1 MEKKKISVSKTAR
14 YFQSGSISN
23 KTKNVWFVFHGYGM
37 LSEFFIKKF
46 DCILNDS
53 TVVIAPEAS
62 NRFYLENNYYRV
74 GASWMTKLDKEK
86 DIEDNISYIQTLYSK
101 IVDEIGHTN
110 FKLNT
115 LGFSQGGATLVR
127 WIMSNSINIDS
138 LILWGSDIPKDCLTE
153 EKKSRWNSIDVKL
166 VIGNQDEYINEE
178 NKQKVIDLIRSYGL
192 KYELIA
198 YEGSHKII
206 EKELE
211 KIAAGL

>member
-1 MEKKKISVSKTAR
+1 MKKQISIPKTYKYSQLGEFSEKT
-14 YFQSGSISN
+14 N
-23 KTKNVWFVFHGYGM
+23 TVWIVLHGYGM
-37 LSEFFIKKF
+37 LSEYFIKKF
-46 DCILNDS
+46 ECILNDS
-53 TVVIAPEAS
+53 TVVIAPEGS

-86 DIEDNISYIQTLYSK
+86 DIEDNISFIETLYSK
-101 IVDEIGHTN
+101 IIDEIGHAN

-127 WIMSNSINIDS
+127 WIMSNSIKVDS
-138 LILWGSDIPKDCLTE
+138 LILWGSDIPKDCLSS
-153 EKKSRWNSIDVKL
+153 EKKSRWSSIDVKL
-166 VIGNQDEYINEE
+166 VIGNQDEYINEG
-178 NKQKVIDLIRSYGL
+178 NKQKVIDLISSYGL
-192 KYELIA
+192 KYELVE

>member
-1 MEKKKISVSKTAR
+1 MKKQISIPKTHKYSQLGEFSEKT
-14 YFQSGSISN
+14 N
-23 KTKNVWFVFHGYGM
+23 TVWIVLHGYGM

-46 DCILNDS
+46 ECILNDS
-53 TVVIAPEAS
+53 TVVIAPEGS

-86 DIEDNISYIQTLYSK
+86 DIEDNISFIKTLYSN
-101 IVDEIGHTN
+101 IVDEIGHSN

-127 WIMSNSINIDS
+127 WIMSNNITIDS
-138 LILWGSDIPKDCLTE
+138 LILWGSDVPKDCLTE
-153 EKKSRWNSIDVKL
+153 EKKSRWSSIDVKL
-166 VIGNQDEYINEE
+166 FIGNQDEYINEE
-178 NKQKVIDLIRSYGL
+178 NKQKVIDLINSYGL
-192 KYELIA
+192 KYELVE

>member
-1 MEKKKISVSKTAR
+1 MKKQISIPKTHKYSQLGEFSK
-14 YFQSGSISN
+14 
-23 KTKNVWFVFHGYGM
+23 KTNAVWIVLHGYGM

-46 DCILNDS
+46 ECILNDS
-53 TVVIAPEAS
+53 TVVIAPEGS

-86 DIEDNISYIQTLYSK
+86 DIEDNISFIQTLYLN
-101 IVDEIGHTN
+101 IVDEIGHSN

-127 WIMSNSINIDS
+127 WIMSNNITIDS

-153 EKKSRWNSIDVKL
+153 EKKSRWSSIDVKL

-178 NKQKVIDLIRSYGL
+178 NKQKVIDLINSYGL
-192 KYELIA
+192 KYELVE

>member
-1 MEKKKISVSKTAR
+1 MKKQISIVKTHKYSQLGEFSK
-14 YFQSGSISN
+14 
-23 KTKNVWFVFHGYGM
+23 KTNTVWIVLHGYGM
-37 LSEFFIKKF
+37 LSEYFIKKF
-46 DCILNDS
+46 ECILNDS
-53 TVVIAPEAS
+53 TVVIAPEGS

-86 DIEDNISYIQTLYSK
+86 DIEDNISFIQTLYSN
-101 IVDEIGHTN
+101 IIDEIGHTN

-127 WIMSNSINIDS
+127 WIMSNSITIDS
-138 LILWGSDIPKDCLTE
+138 LILWGSDIPKDCLTK
-153 EKKSRWNSIDVKL
+153 EKKSRCSLIDVKL

-178 NKQKVIDLIRSYGL
+178 NKQKVIDLISSYGL
-192 KYELIA
+192 KYELVE

-211 KIAAGL
+211 NIAAGL

>member
-1 MEKKKISVSKTAR
+1 MKKQISIPKTHKYSQIGEFSEKT
-14 YFQSGSISN
+14 N
-23 KTKNVWFVFHGYGM
+23 TVWIVLHGYGM

-46 DCILNDS
+46 ECILNDS

-86 DIEDNISYIQTLYSK
+86 DIEDNISFIQTLYSN
-101 IVDEIGHTN
+101 IIDEIGHTN

-127 WIMSNSINIDS
+127 WIMSNSITIDS
-138 LILWGSDIPKDCLTE
+138 LILWGSDIPKDCLTK
-153 EKKSRWNSIDVKL
+153 EKKSRWSSIDVKL

-178 NKQKVIDLIRSYGL
+178 NKQKVIDMISTYGL
-192 KYELIA
+192 KHELVE

>member
-1 MEKKKISVSKTAR
+1 MKKQISIPKTHKYSQLGEFSK
-14 YFQSGSISN
+14 
-23 KTKNVWFVFHGYGM
+23 KTNTVWIVLHGYGM

-46 DCILNDS
+46 ECILNDS
-53 TVVIAPEAS
+53 TVVIAPEGS

-86 DIEDNISYIQTLYSK
+86 DIEDNISFIKTLYSN
-101 IVDEIGHTN
+101 IVDEIGHSN

-127 WIMSNSINIDS
+127 WIMSNNITIDS
-138 LILWGSDIPKDCLTE
+138 LILWGSDVPKDCLTE
-153 EKKSRWNSIDVKL
+153 EKKSRWSSIDVKL
-166 VIGNQDEYINEE
+166 VIGSQDEYINEE
-178 NKQKVIDLIRSYGL
+178 NKQKVIDLINSYGL
-192 KYELIA
+192 KYELVE

>member
-1 MEKKKISVSKTAR
+1 MKKQISITKTHKYSQLGECSK
-14 YFQSGSISN
+14 
-23 KTKNVWFVFHGYGM
+23 KTNTVWIVLHGYGM

-46 DCILNDS
+46 ECILNDS
-53 TVVIAPEAS
+53 TVVIAPEGS

-86 DIEDNISYIQTLYSK
+86 DIEDNISFIKTLYSN
-101 IVDEIGHTN
+101 IVDEIGHSN

-127 WIMSNSINIDS
+127 WIMSNNITIDS
-138 LILWGSDIPKDCLTE
+138 LILWGSDVPKDCLTE
-153 EKKSRWNSIDVKL
+153 EKKSRWSSIDVKL
-166 VIGNQDEYINEE
+166 FIGNQDEYINEE
-178 NKQKVIDLIRSYGL
+178 NKQKVIDLINSYGL
-192 KYELIA
+192 KYELVE

>member
-1 MEKKKISVSKTAR
+1 MKKQISIVKTHKYSQLGEFSK
-14 YFQSGSISN
+14 
-23 KTKNVWFVFHGYGM
+23 KTNTVWIVLHGYGM
-37 LSEFFIKKF
+37 LSEYFIKKF
-46 DCILNDS
+46 ECILNDR
-53 TVVIAPEAS
+53 TVVIAPEGS

-86 DIEDNISYIQTLYSK
+86 DIEDNISFIQTLYSN
-101 IVDEIGHTN
+101 IIDEIGHTN

-127 WIMSNSINIDS
+127 WIMSNSITIDS
-138 LILWGSDIPKDCLTE
+138 LILWGSDIPKDCLTK
-153 EKKSRWNSIDVKL
+153 EKKSRWTLIDVKL

-178 NKQKVIDLIRSYGL
+178 NKQKVIDLISSYGL
-192 KYELIA
+192 KYELVE